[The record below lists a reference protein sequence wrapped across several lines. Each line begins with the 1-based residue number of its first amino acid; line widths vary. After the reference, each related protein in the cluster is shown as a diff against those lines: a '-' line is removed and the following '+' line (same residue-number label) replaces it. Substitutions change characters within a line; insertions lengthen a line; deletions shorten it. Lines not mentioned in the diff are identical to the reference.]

1 MQLTQEI
8 VTRLNLINFALKPET
23 LEKQLLDLVYKTEYK
38 DKFDNHQRRVREI
51 RFKRNQVSEKEQ
63 HILSLLISEIDFLRD
78 KHFKEQLTECK
89 SLKEVYENEQMS
101 FDGDE
106 RGFRE
111 NKNMNDRVA
120 KLGTKLYF
128 ILYELSKINHMYQFS
143 IMNFLD
149 IFKTNLES
157 F

>member
-1 MQLTQEI
+1 L
-8 VTRLNLINFALKPET
+8 
-23 LEKQLLDLVYKTEYK
+23 LELVYKTEYK

-63 HILSLLISEIDFLRD
+63 QILSLLISEIDFLRD

-128 ILYELSKINHMYQFS
+128 ILYELSKINHM
-143 IMNFLD
+143 
-149 IFKTNLES
+149 
-157 F
+157 